1 MADSTQQKSP
11 KTYSP
16 KGFLRTRRPE
26 QFSDSVPTERQQLDR
41 SLLEYHLDTL
51 TNRGQEND
59 FETFCRRLAERE
71 ICPNLMPHTGPT
83 GGGDS
88 KVDSETY
95 PVADA
100 LAEAWYSGIG
110 REAASERWA
119 FAISAKKDWRPKVQ
133 SDVAKIITTDRGY
146 TTVFFF
152 SSRYIRDKERAD
164 VEDALAKKHQVKVRI
179 FDRTWLLDKVFE
191 NRHEA
196 LAIETLRMAVPVHEQ
211 MQPGPQDAQRLIE
224 FEETQASI
232 REAISQQQYSSAL
245 VDQCLE
251 AAILARQL
259 ERTTDETDGLFAR
272 ASRLAAKYGTQ
283 QQVIACIYQRAWTSY
298 WWHEDL
304 LLFEEL
310 YSKLEKAVAGT
321 RNVFDLERLQ
331 NLWSIYQT
339 AVRHKDINAEP
350 GELARRTDLLV
361 AELTRLSHEV
371 NRPSTSLQA
380 QSYLLLTELK
390 QHINNANW
398 PDLDAV
404 LVKMQAVVRQS
415 TGLVGFVLDPLVD
428 VVTSLGKLV
437 VDLPAY
443 DALFDEL
450 VEISSKR
457 KSEVAG
463 ATMLVERGVQQCD
476 GGKPAEAIKNFGK
489 ALGKLYKHESRR
501 EAVKALAVCGVAYG
515 KIKLRWA
522 ARNSMLVSASIATD
536 EHWRY
541 GEITPAQYASYK
553 RLSWQELQLGR
564 VAFALSWFESYL
576 VVGNIL
582 RDKNYALEN
591 FEEEQ
596 QEFDL
601 VMGLLLLK
609 TAAQDLPL
617 LYQLPDKLD
626 TLGLFNSSLA
636 VLYALGYED
645 EILKEAPFSEEPE
658 NVAIFFE
665 KWLNQP
671 ANADLPT
678 SPSYY
683 EGKTVHLSS
692 TVMGCRL
699 EVTAVNDLA
708 AILLAE
714 SLLAGFE
721 SFLATSIA
729 TAIVLVEPVLT
740 IDVQRDPLVTELFVI
755 EHEDREGR
763 PHIRIRCGQLDTQF
777 ATPQAQVE
785 FKEALTQLLFSMLTS
800 VVMRSGIE
808 EQMAALFRDE
818 LAMSRAIDFS
828 NSFIATTNVLGDEPK
843 YRISHWAVST
853 GREYPAKRTRA
864 WFEGRPTAPVA
875 QRPAA
880 ATQESKPEA
889 AVAHDEIEIS
899 SLLRHALWDRA
910 GWAGVGFG
918 GSPSI
923 PFPVLCLLF
932 SDKDAGLKIF
942 ELWRKE
948 LGPEDAEDKL
958 RISLIRRYNRNNP
971 LAYRAVVGTNL
982 DALSSKQRDKHLVT
996 THRVH
1001 VMDNPTTNNIDPFM
1015 AHFQRTG
1022 AYFLIPGV
1030 FTSPMTE
1037 PLYFQELGILKRK
1050 VFVREAWQ
1058 VGLNDPDGSGI
1069 GIADEPVIP
1078 DGVTEPPVYALQA
1091 IMRSG
1096 IGAARAKKTTG

>member
-1 MADSTQQKSP
+1 MSDSKQPKSS
-11 KTYSP
+11 KEYSP
-16 KGFLRTRRPE
+16 KDFLRGRRPE

-152 SSRYIRDKERAD
+152 SSRYIRDKERAE
-164 VEDALAKKHQVKVRI
+164 VEDALAKKHQVKVHI

-191 NRHEA
+191 NRHET
-196 LAIETLRMAVPVHEQ
+196 LAIETLRMAVPVHQ
-211 MQPGPQDAQRLIE
+211 QVQPGPQDAQRLVE
-224 FEETQASI
+224 LEEMQTRI

-245 VDQCLE
+245 VDECLE

-259 ERTTDETDGLFAR
+259 ERATDETDGLFAR
-272 ASRLAAKYGTQ
+272 ASRLAAKYGTE
-283 QQVIACIYQRAWTSY
+283 QQVITCLYQRAWTAY

-350 GELARRTDLLV
+350 GEVARRTELLV
-361 AELTRLSHEV
+361 TELTRLSHEV
-371 NRPSTSLQA
+371 SRPSTSLQA
-380 QSYLLLTELK
+380 RSHLLLIELL
-390 QHINNANW
+390 QHISDADW
-398 PDLDAV
+398 PGLDAV
-404 LVKMQAVVRQS
+404 LVKMRAVVRQS
-415 TGLVGFVLDPLVD
+415 AGLVGFVLDPLVD
-428 VVTSLGKLV
+428 VITTLGKLV

-443 DALFDEL
+443 DSLFDEL
-450 VEISSKR
+450 VEISSIR

-501 EAVKALAVCGVAYG
+501 EAVKALAVCGVAYD
-515 KIKLRWA
+515 KLNLHWA

-553 RLSWQELQLGR
+553 RLSWLELQLGR

-582 RDKNYALEN
+582 RDKNYVLEN

-601 VMGLLLLK
+601 VLGLLLLK
-609 TAAQDLPL
+609 TAAHDLPL
-617 LYQLPDKLD
+617 LHQLPDKLD

-636 VLYALGYED
+636 VLYVLGYED
-645 EILKEAPFSEEPE
+645 EILKEGPFSEQPE
-658 NVAIFFE
+658 NIAVFFE
-665 KWLNQP
+665 KWLDQP
-671 ANADLPT
+671 ANTDLPT
-678 SPSYY
+678 FPSYY
-683 EGKTVHLSS
+683 EGEIVHLSS

-721 SFLATSIA
+721 SFLATSIS
-729 TAIVLVEPVLT
+729 TAIVLMEPVLT
-740 IDVQRDPLVTELFVI
+740 IDVQRDSLVTEPFVI
-755 EHEDREGR
+755 EHEEREGR
-763 PHIRIRCGQLDTQF
+763 PHIRIRCGQLNTHF
-777 ATPQAQVE
+777 ATPQAQTE
-785 FKEALTQLLFSMLTS
+785 FKEALTQLLFTMLAS

-808 EQMAALFRDE
+808 EQMAVLFRDE

-864 WFEGRPTAPVA
+864 WFESRPTATATPK
-875 QRPAA
+875 PAA
-880 ATQESKPEA
+880 PIKDAKPDA

-910 GWAGVGFG
+910 GWVGVGFG
-918 GSPSI
+918 GSPSL
-923 PFPVLCLLF
+923 PYPVLCLLF

-948 LGPEDAEDKL
+948 MGWEDTEDKL
-958 RISLIRRYNRNNP
+958 RISLIRRYDRNNP
-971 LAYRAVVGTNL
+971 LAYRAIVGTNI
-982 DALSSKQRDKHLVT
+982 DALSPKQREKRLIT

-1001 VMDNPTTNNIDPFM
+1001 VMDKPTTNNIDPFM
-1015 AHFQRTG
+1015 AHFQQAG
-1022 AYFLIPGV
+1022 AYVLIPGV
-1030 FTSPMTE
+1030 FTSPTTE

-1058 VGLNDPDGSGI
+1058 VGLNDPDCA
-1069 GIADEPVIP
+1069 GIALHDEPVIP
-1078 DGVTEPPVYALQA
+1078 EGVTEPPILTLQA
-1091 IMRSG
+1091 MMRSG
-1096 IGAARAKKTTG
+1096 RWGS